1 MITQPERGA
10 MKETAFKWAPSVA
23 FGLAGVGFDVSGYHN
38 QTLATIILDSC
49 RYFLGSSAWTYLKR
63 IRIGIAPLNSERVEF
78 FGTIS
83 ELRERHP
90 IHETFKPGNE
100 IHAYFLSGEG
110 VFAEHNDYTK
120 CVKRLLLPKPDAMNL
135 ATLWH

>member
-1 MITQPERGA
+1 MIAQPERGA

-38 QTLATIILDSC
+38 QTLATICWIAAVI
-49 RYFLGSSAWTYLKR
+49 FLVLPAWTYLKR
-63 IRIGIAPLNSERVEF
+63 IRIGLAPLNAERVEF

-100 IHAYFLSGEG
+100 IHAYIYRTGRTRRFVRSI
-110 VFAEHNDYTK
+110 
-120 CVKRLLLPKPDAMNL
+120 KRSRIL
-135 ATLWH
+135 AFRCC